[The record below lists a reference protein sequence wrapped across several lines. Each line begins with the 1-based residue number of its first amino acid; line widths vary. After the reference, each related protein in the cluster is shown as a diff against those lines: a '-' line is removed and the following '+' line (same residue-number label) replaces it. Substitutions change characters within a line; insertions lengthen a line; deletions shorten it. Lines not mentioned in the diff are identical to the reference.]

1 MKASYHVKTGIFF
14 HHKLIRYQR
23 FNINILAQISALFE
37 GKILL
42 FLNQQFTDMFWVL
55 KRTVSE
61 TKDEKH
67 FVIICSDLVKV
78 LPTSDQFYLIMFD
91 NLYVKHNIS
100 NLGDENSLKY

>member
-1 MKASYHVKTGIFF
+1 MKKSIFF

-23 FNINILAQISALFE
+23 LNTNILAQISALFE

-42 FLNQQFTDMFWVL
+42 FFKPSVYRYVWVL

-61 TKDEKH
+61 VKDAKSFCYH
-67 FVIICSDLVKV
+67 LLLFVEV

-91 NLYVKHNIS
+91 NLYVKHTIS